1 MKSSTGGALLMGFA
15 AGIIIIFVIMVAF
28 FISYGKSFKLKNEI
42 ISVIEQR
49 EGMKKEDIIDYIKS
63 RASGSNKR
71 KDPEVCFR
79 TVSNGDDDLRFTIE
93 VTVYMSMER
102 TILDKM
108 FEVKIP
114 VRGET
119 RIIEKGNIYKNATS
133 RNKLQSLLGR
143 MDFCS

>member
-28 FISYGKSFKLKNEI
+28 FISYGKSFKLKNEV

-49 EGMKKEDIIDYIKS
+49 EGMKKEDIIDYIKL

-71 KDPEVCFR
+71 KDPKVCFR
-79 TVSNGDDDLRFTIE
+79 TVSNDDLRFTIE

-102 TILDKM
+102 TILDSL
-108 FEVKIP
+108 FEVNIP

-133 RNKLQSLLGR
+133 KNSLKNLLGG
-143 MDFCS
+143 MDLCS